1 MNLPAPF
8 GQVTPTPPVVRFV
21 ICELGNVFFL
31 HLQKPFQ
38 NSFHFC
44 KHCLR
49 VFCQSVKVKWN
60 LELNFFK
67 GLAAIKGL
75 VAFAVEKPL
84 NIIGQ
89 SDNSKCVSLS

>member
-1 MNLPAPF
+1 M
-8 GQVTPTPPVVRFV
+8 
-21 ICELGNVFFL
+21 
-31 HLQKPFQ
+31 
-38 NSFHFC
+38 
-44 KHCLR
+44 
-49 VFCQSVKVKWN
+49 FCQSVKVKWN